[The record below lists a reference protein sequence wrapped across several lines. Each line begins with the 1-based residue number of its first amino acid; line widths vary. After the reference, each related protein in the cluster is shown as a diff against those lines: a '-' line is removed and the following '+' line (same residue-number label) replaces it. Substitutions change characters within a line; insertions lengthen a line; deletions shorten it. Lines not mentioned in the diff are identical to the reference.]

1 MNVPRQNRRRSDKP
15 MDQNSDLSLV
25 RHAYAKQLLA
35 TAAIADLHLE
45 QAFATVPREHFL
57 GPGPWRIGTDEGA
70 YVQTPNDDPVHLY
83 TDSVITILSDRG
95 LNNGQPSFHV
105 TLMAHAAPS
114 PGEHVVHVGAGV
126 GYYSAILAE
135 LVGPGRVTAIE
146 LDAELARRAR
156 INLQPWSNVELIHG
170 NGTTTAFRKADV
182 IYVSAGA
189 TRPPD
194 SWLDQLTEGGRL
206 IVPLTVDQ
214 ELEGIEPG
222 AVFRIERRADEYLA
236 RWLSIVAIFPC
247 EGARDPI
254 SEQALAQALRN
265 GRKNEVTRL
274 YRKSAP
280 SDEDCWLRAP
290 GWCLA
295 YR

>member
-1 MNVPRQNRRRSDKP
+1 
-15 MDQNSDLSLV
+15 MDQYSDLSLI
-25 RHAYAKQLLA
+25 RRAYAKQLLA
-35 TAAIADLHLE
+35 TAAVGDLHLE
-45 QAFATVPREHFL
+45 RAFATVPREHFL

-83 TDSVITILSDRG
+83 TDSVVSILSDRG

-135 LVGPGRVTAIE
+135 LVGPGGRVTAIE
-146 LDAELARRAR
+146 FDAELARRAR
-156 INLQPWSNVELIHG
+156 INLQPWSNVEVIHG
-170 NGTTTAFRKADV
+170 DGTATAFRKADV
-182 IYVSAGA
+182 IFVSAGA
-189 TRPPD
+189 TRPADP
-194 SWLDQLTEGGRL
+194 WLDQLTEGGRL
-206 IVPLTVDQ
+206 IVPLTLDK

-222 AVFRIERRADEYLA
+222 AVFRIERHGDEYLA
-236 RWLSIVAIFPC
+236 RWLSVVAIFPC
-247 EGARDPI
+247 EGARDEI
-254 SEQALAQALRN
+254 SGQALAQALRN
-265 GRKNEVTRL
+265 GRKKEVTRL
-274 YRKSAP
+274 YRKSSP
-280 SDEDCWLRAP
+280 SGEDCWLRAL